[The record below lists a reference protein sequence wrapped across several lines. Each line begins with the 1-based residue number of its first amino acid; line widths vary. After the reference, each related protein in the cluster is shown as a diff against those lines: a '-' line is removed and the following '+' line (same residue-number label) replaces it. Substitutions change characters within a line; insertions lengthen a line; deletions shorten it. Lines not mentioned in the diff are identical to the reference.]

1 MKPFAALV
9 CFSGVAL
16 FVPTHSPQGS
26 TETKWQRTILVDPDH
41 GVSGNI
47 SDAGTIKD
55 AIEII
60 LDEPSHEQFHW
71 TVLVNPGEY
80 TISDSGDAIELGG
93 TAENISIVGVNPESC
108 IINVTASGVPGI
120 KITSGTEHVRN
131 NAIRNLTVKTASGHG
146 IEIVKGSGQNDKTP
160 KGITIENCIIRADG
174 TGGRGIEVHTAE
186 DLFVLRSQIRS
197 DDAEG
202 VHFDTSQGAPPPSLH
217 KNVLFEGC
225 TISGKDIGAEI
236 QSFTSPF
243 VIRNCTVEG
252 RGPSSSGTVF
262 GIRYDKPSSS
272 QEVLEVIASR
282 AIAVNEATNGGETI
296 ALFRDPGSVRCV
308 GSTFEA
314 RTANAA
320 AYGIKG
326 GNYEDVRFE
335 FIDCVFM
342 TSCDDERQPE
352 VFDIW
357 GEVTA
362 GDKDMFVRGCD
373 FSKWFGVIQALGPPR
388 TQVERIL
395 NVNAASD
402 TAIHSGI
409 QLTGSEQ
416 EITTGI
422 TNPDA
427 YRALQVTGVGTWSGS
442 ADVFV
447 IGTNLAGDA
456 ITEKF
461 TITSLQTN
469 VIGKKPFKT
478 VTKIIVPAAQQGQS
492 QTIKVGTTD
501 KLGLSSPVSATS
513 DVLQWSKVS
522 GSAWQIQ
529 TSALTVDVNHATI
542 NPGSISTGDSF
553 EFTYLTA
560 G

>member
-1 MKPFAALV
+1 M
-9 CFSGVAL
+9 
-16 FVPTHSPQGS
+16 
-26 TETKWQRTILVDPDH
+26 DPDH

-80 TISDSGDAIELGG
+80 TVSDSGDAIELGG

-120 KITSGTEHVRN
+120 KITSGTEDVRN

-160 KGITIENCIIRADG
+160 KGIKIENCIIRADG
-174 TGGRGIEVHTAE
+174 ANGRGIEVHTVE
-186 DLFVLRSQIRS
+186 DLFVLQSEVRS

-202 VHFDTSQGAPPPSLH
+202 VHFESGQGSPAQSLH

-252 RGPSSSGTVF
+252 RGPSIGGTVF
-262 GIRYDKPSSS
+262 GIRYDKPSSP
-272 QEVLEVIASR
+272 QDVLEVIASR

-296 ALFRDPGSVRCV
+296 ALFRDPGSVRSV
-308 GSTFEA
+308 GCTFEA
-314 RTANAA
+314 RTAKAP

-326 GNYEDVRFE
+326 GNYDDVRFE

-342 TSCDDERQPE
+342 TSCDDEKQPE

-357 GEVTA
+357 GEVTT

-388 TQVERIL
+388 TQVDRIL

-409 QLTGSEQ
+409 QLSGSEQ
-416 EITTGI
+416 EVTTGI
-422 TNPDA
+422 TNPDT
-427 YRALQVTGVGTWSGS
+427 YRALKVVGVGTWSGGV
-442 ADVFV
+442 DVWI
-447 IGTNLAGDA
+447 IGTNLAGDS
-456 ITEKF
+456 ISER
-461 TITSLQTN
+461 ISLPCGTN
-469 VIGKKPFKT
+469 PSAEGKKPFRT
-478 VTKIIVPAAQQGQS
+478 VTKIIVPAAELGQN
-492 QTIKVGTTD
+492 QTIQVGTTD
-501 KLGLSSPVSATS
+501 KLGLSSPLSSSS

-522 GSAWQIQ
+522 GSVWQIQ
-529 TSALTVDVNHATI
+529 TSTLTVDVNHATLK
-542 NPGSISTGDSF
+542 PGSIASGDSF
-553 EFTYLTA
+553 EFVYRTVR
-560 G
+560 